1 MTAVWRAARAA
12 VRRRK
17 LQTFVIGLV
26 VLMSTATI
34 VVALALLDASSA
46 PFDRAFAAHRGPHAI
61 ALFDPAV
68 VTGEQ
73 LAAQKTGVSASAGP
87 FGQVTLDLDRNG
99 PGPEGPVTVVGRA
112 DPGGPVDKLDLWRGR
127 WATGP
132 GEVVL
137 NQPPP
142 AETRGVPRTVD
153 VTLGGK
159 PFTVVGYAFSLSGS
173 ADAWVS
179 PDQMA
184 ALHPTATQML
194 FRFKGDTSTGAAVEA
209 RLAAVTAGLPAG
221 ALLAA
226 QPYTVVKKQ
235 ASADIGAYIP
245 LLATFGV
252 LGLIVAVVIVGNVV
266 SGAVV
271 AGFRHIGVLKALG
284 FTPRQVVAVYL
295 TMVSVP
301 AVVGCVVG
309 AVTGFFAVRPLLAE
323 GFDDLGLGGG
333 IGVRPWIWAVVLVGM
348 PTLVAVTAF
357 VPAVRAHRLSAAE
370 AISAGSAP
378 RAGRGLRVQRRLGGL
393 RLPRPVSLGLGL
405 PFARPGRSLFTVIAV
420 LLGVT
425 TVTFATGLAAT
436 LDRMS
441 TIRDAANGQ
450 IEAHPSDGK
459 SRMVAEGGKPPT
471 APPTATTKTDAQ
483 VEELLRGLPD
493 AARVAAIYGLPVP
506 AVGQTQPLTVVFVR
520 GDFAAMGYQREL
532 TAGRW
537 TRGADET
544 VVASDVMRE
553 RGLKVGDR
561 ITLEL
566 DGRRAVLTVVGE
578 LMDGP
583 QGPEGIL
590 ADWSVLTALAPD
602 RVVHPWEVF
611 YQVQLRTG
619 GDVAAYVAAVQAADP
634 SIDAFDTSQVSDFV
648 VTVVG
653 FSSVLALLLSTV
665 AALGVFNTVVLNV
678 RERRRDLGMLKSI
691 GMTPRQVVTMV
702 LASMALVGAIGGAL
716 GIPLGMLAHRYVIP
730 AAAESARVAIPQS
743 VMDIWYAPT
752 LAVLALAGV
761 AIALLGALV
770 PARGAARLPIAEVL
784 HNE

>member
-1 MTAVWRAARAA
+1 VTAVWRAARAA

-46 PFDRAFAAHRGPHAI
+46 PFDRAFAAHRGAHAI
-61 ALFDPAV
+61 AVYDAAV

-73 LAAQKTGVSASAGP
+73 LAAKKPGVSASAGP
-87 FGQVTLDLDRNG
+87 FGQVSLDLDRNG
-99 PGPEGPVTVVGRA
+99 PGPEGTVTVVGRA
-112 DPGGPVDKLDLWRGR
+112 DPGGPVDKIDLWRGR
-127 WATGP
+127 WATAP

-142 AETRGVPRTVD
+142 NETRGVPSKVD

-184 ALHPTATQML
+184 ALHPTAMQML
-194 FRFKGDTSTGAAVEA
+194 YRFKGDTSTESAVEA
-209 RLAAVTAGLPAG
+209 RLSAVTAGLPAG

-252 LGLIVAVVIVGNVV
+252 LGLIVAIVIVGNVV

-301 AVVGCVVG
+301 AVVGCVLGVVAG
-309 AVTGFFAVRPLLAE
+309 SFAVRPVLAD
-323 GFDDLGLGGG
+323 GFDNLGLGGG
-333 IGVRPWIWAVVLVGM
+333 VGVRPWIWAVALLGM
-348 PTLVAVTAF
+348 PALVVVTAF
-357 VPAVRAHRLSAAE
+357 VPAMRAHRLSAAE

-378 RAGRGLRVQRRLGGL
+378 RSGRGLRVQRRLGGL

-425 TVTFATGLAAT
+425 TVTFATGLAGT
-436 LDRMS
+436 LNRMS
-441 TIRDAANGQ
+441 SIRDVALGQ
-450 IEAHPSDGK
+450 INVHPSDGK
-459 SRMVAEGGKPPT
+459 SRMVPEGGKPPT
-471 APPTATTKTDAQ
+471 SPPAATTRTDAQ
-483 VEELLRGLPD
+483 VEELLRGVPD
-493 AARVAAIYGLPVP
+493 AARVAAFYGLPIP
-506 AVGQTQPLTVVFVR
+506 AVGQTQPLTVVFTR
-520 GDFAAMGYQREL
+520 GDTGAMGYQREI

-537 TRGADET
+537 MRSPDET
-544 VVASDVMRE
+544 VVPAQAMSE
-553 RGLKVGDR
+553 RGLAIGDR
-561 ITLEL
+561 ITLDL
-566 DGRRAVLTVVGE
+566 GGRRAVLTVVGE

-583 QGPEGIL
+583 PGPEGIV
-590 ADWSVLTALAPD
+590 ADWSVLTALAPE
-602 RVVHPWEVF
+602 RVVHPWEVT
-611 YQVQLRTG
+611 YQVQLRSG
-619 GDVAAYVAAVQAADP
+619 GDVAAYVAAVTAADP
-634 SIDAFDTSQVSDFV
+634 TLDAWDTSQLSDFV

-702 LASMALVGAIGGAL
+702 LASMALVGVIGSVL

-730 AAAESARVAIPQS
+730 AAAESARAAIPHW
-743 VMDIWYAPT
+743 VMEIWHVPT
-752 LAVLALAGV
+752 LALLALAGI

-770 PARGAARLPIAEVL
+770 PARGAARLTIAEVL